1 MTNHRIAHAM
11 NHALSSHRWRYLVAG
26 LLIAYLAPLA
36 PLATAQ
42 EPPPDYRGNPPIESL
57 TRFPQAQ
64 LGIETAD
71 GRVDFQIWLADTPL
85 RQQQGLMFVS
95 DLAANQGML
104 FVNDPP
110 RAASFWMKNTYIP
123 LDLLF
128 IDSRGQIIQ
137 IFENATPLSL
147 RPIGLS
153 TPVRAVLEIR
163 GGESARRGIRRGAKV
178 QHALFD

>member
-1 MTNHRIAHAM
+1 M

-178 QHALFD
+178 HYALFD